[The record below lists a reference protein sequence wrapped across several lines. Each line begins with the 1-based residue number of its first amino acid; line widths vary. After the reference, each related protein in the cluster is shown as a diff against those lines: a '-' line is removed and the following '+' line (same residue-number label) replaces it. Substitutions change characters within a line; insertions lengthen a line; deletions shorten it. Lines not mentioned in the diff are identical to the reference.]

1 MTDEQKLL
9 NDAAEEIIRLRKQ
22 NEVMKIRLDVFDT
35 MTAIVY
41 ARAPEKGYESSGRTD
56 IVREI
61 DKHLNENL
69 DSLSSAVRAQVIKR

>member
-1 MTDEQKLL
+1 MTEEQKLL

-35 MTAIVY
+35 MSAIVFSK
-41 ARAPEKGYESSGRTD
+41 APEKGYEPGRQD

-61 DKHLNENL
+61 DRYLNEKL
-69 DSLSSAVRAQVIKR
+69 DSLSSAVRSQVIKR